1 MHPLARPLLLAVAL
15 TACNGEA
22 SLDAAPPDALTDAPM
37 DAPSEGA
44 SDAPAE
50 PPAVDLRFDGG
61 FVRKAF
67 PRADGGFVVLV
78 EPLMDLHVD
87 QGLPRREVRW
97 IGPDGREDGPRRAP
111 TAADEQLLD
120 VAVHP
125 SGAVSILFAS
135 NAGYR
140 VVRIAKDGFE
150 WSHAVVDPEVATDP
164 PALAPSAS
172 SGPIE
177 THSHDTGRV
186 AVHGED
192 LVLAARTARHSVV
205 VYWLR
210 PAAARDLRI
219 VHRALAFPAASM
231 APVGLTGG
239 SFDTFGQVNAQY
251 AVHVDVDQSGRVY
264 VGVRYPE
271 MSHGRYPKVVA
282 TVFGEPI
289 VGDADGLDSY
299 VARLAPDGARL
310 GTSVISTDKPDEI
323 YGLRADADGAW
334 VLGRNEVWSSSGN
347 GHDALVAR
355 VDERGKVTVRDFHV
369 AEGDIAFDA
378 APAADGG
385 VIVVGASGYFQNP
398 SGASISE
405 ASSVFARWLRAD
417 GSAVDLSVPVGP
429 RHNEGRFVRRVGDRL
444 LVGGMLDGPGTHSA
458 DSARSLLRARGFL
471 AHVALPKRP

>member
-1 MHPLARPLLLAVAL
+1 MHTLARPLLLAVAL
-15 TACNGEA
+15 TACHGEA
-22 SLDAAPPDALTDAPM
+22 SLDAAPPDAHPSDAPT
-37 DAPSEGA
+37 DAPSEA
-44 SDAPAE
+44 ATDAPAE

-78 EPLMDLHVD
+78 EPPMDLHVD
-87 QGLPRREVRW
+87 QGFPRREVRW
-97 IGPDGREDGPRRAP
+97 LGADGREDRPRRAP
-111 TAADEQLLD
+111 KTDEQLLD
-120 VAVHP
+120 AAVHP

-135 NAGYR
+135 DAGYR
-140 VVRIAKDGFE
+140 VVRLARDGFE
-150 WSHAVVDPEVATDP
+150 WSHAVVDPAVATDP
-164 PALAPSAS
+164 PALPPGAA

-186 AVHGED
+186 AAHGED
-192 LVLAARTARHSVV
+192 LVLAGRTARHSVV

-210 PAAARDLRI
+210 PAAASDLRI
-219 VHRALAFPAASM
+219 VHRAMAFPAASM
-231 APVGLTGG
+231 APLGLTGG

-251 AVHVDVDQSGRVY
+251 AVHLDVDQGGRVY
-264 VGVRYPE
+264 VGVRYPDL
-271 MSHGRYPKVVA
+271 SHHRYPQAIAK
-282 TVFGEPI
+282 VFGEPI
-289 VGDADGLDSY
+289 VGDEDGLDSY

-310 GTSVISTDKPDEI
+310 GTSVITTDKPDEI
-323 YGLRADADGAW
+323 YGLAADQDGVW
-334 VLGRNEVWSSSGN
+334 VLGRNELWSSSGN

-355 VDERGKVTVRDFHV
+355 VTSGGKVTVRELHV

-405 ASSVFARWLRAD
+405 ASSIFARWLRAD
-417 GSAVDLSVPVGP
+417 GSAVDLVVPVGP
-429 RHNEGRFVRRVGDRL
+429 RHNEGRFVRWVGDRL

-458 DSARSLLRARGFL
+458 DSDRSLLRARGFL
-471 AHVALPKRP
+471 SQVALPRR